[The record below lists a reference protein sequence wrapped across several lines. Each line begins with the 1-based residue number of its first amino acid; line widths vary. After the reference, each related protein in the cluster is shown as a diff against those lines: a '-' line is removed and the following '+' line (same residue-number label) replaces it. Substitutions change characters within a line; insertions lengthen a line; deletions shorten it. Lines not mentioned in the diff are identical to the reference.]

1 MLTLHFLNVGHGD
14 CTFVDLHSGRLMMID
29 INNSKSL
36 PDADIEALAEH
47 KGISVKSFRS
57 EGLFTYSWEQRYQQ
71 RLVDPYDYYQEHFR
85 GRSVFR
91 YVQTHPD
98 MDHMS
103 GLHRFFWQEQ
113 VPLENFW
120 DVAHTRTRD
129 RASFDEGRYSWNDW
143 LTYGQLRKGKGSG
156 DSTHKV
162 IRNLRGS
169 EGQYWSDDHIE
180 VLSPTAALIRNCNSN
195 DDYNDCSYVMKISHA
210 GRSVILAGD
219 AEGPAWASM
228 LDALGP
234 AALACDVLK
243 AAHHGRAT
251 GYYEDAVKAMSPD
264 VVICSVGKKPSTD
277 ASERYASHGA
287 DVLSTRFHGT
297 ITVTIKDNGKVVV
310 ANRKGEQIAKLG
322 RLS

>member
-36 PDADIEALAEH
+36 PKADIEALAEH

-71 RLVDPYDYYQEHFR
+71 KLVDPYDYYREHFR

-129 RASFDEGRYSWNDW
+129 RASFDEGRNSWNDW
-143 LTYGQLRKGKGSG
+143 LTYGQLRTGNGPG
-156 DSTHKV
+156 DSTHHV
-162 IRNLRGS
+162 IRNLRGA
-169 EGQYWSDDHIE
+169 EGQYWSDDRIE
-180 VLSPTAALIRNCNSN
+180 LLSPTDPLIRTCNSN
-195 DDYNDCSYVMKISHA
+195 DDYNDCSYVLKITHA
-210 GRSVILAGD
+210 PERHLGGRCRGA
-219 AEGPAWASM
+219 
-228 LDALGP
+228 
-234 AALACDVLK
+234 
-243 AAHHGRAT
+243 
-251 GYYEDAVKAMSPD
+251 
-264 VVICSVGKKPSTD
+264 SVGVD
-277 ASERYASHGA
+277 
-287 DVLSTRFHGT
+287 TRCT
-297 ITVTIKDNGKVVV
+297 R
-310 ANRKGEQIAKLG
+310 A
-322 RLS
+322 